1 MQKFME
7 HLKQQAKTTYVPSG
21 CAEKILEEVGTG
33 CQAQRV
39 CQSTVELVSR

>member
-33 CQAQRV
+33 CRAQCV
-39 CQSTVELVSR
+39 YQSIVELVSR